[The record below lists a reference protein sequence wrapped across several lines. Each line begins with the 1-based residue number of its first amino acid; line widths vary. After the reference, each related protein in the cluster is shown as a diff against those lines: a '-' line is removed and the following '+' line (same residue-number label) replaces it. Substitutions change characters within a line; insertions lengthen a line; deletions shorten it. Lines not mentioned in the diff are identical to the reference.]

1 MSYQSS
7 NRAVFCAILVAAAGA
22 FAFAQVTP
30 ISSCPVTLTSPGNY
44 ELTTDLACAS
54 PNAAISITSSRVSLR
69 LNGHKILATSGDGID
84 VLQFGLRLDHV
95 VIQGPGL
102 ITISSLNASSYG
114 INLQNT
120 DYSQVSQVT
129 IVGAFSGVFGF
140 LCNFLT
146 IGSNVMARGTIGV
159 GMNRSNSIAVAGND
173 TSGNTDGISF
183 FLGSGNTINN
193 NTSNGNSN
201 SGIYLAGSPSRVY
214 GNVTNGN
221 GQYGIYN
228 QTAGGSIFSNRS
240 AEANGGYDLYDVA
253 PCSAAWSDNVFLTS
267 NGACIH

>member
-1 MSYQSS
+1 MTQSS
-7 NRAVFCAILVAAAGA
+7 KTRVPFCAILVAAAGA
-22 FAFAQVTP
+22 FAFAQAP
-30 ISSCPVTLTSPGNY
+30 IRTCPVTLSSPGNY
-44 ELTTDLACAS
+44 ELTADLTCAG
-54 PNAAISITSSRVSLR
+54 PNAAISITSSGVSLR

-84 VLQFGLRLDHV
+84 VVQFGLRLDHV

-102 ITISSLNASSYG
+102 ITISSLNASAYG
-114 INLQNT
+114 INFQNT

-129 IVGAFSGVFGF
+129 TVGAFSGVFGF

-183 FLGSGNTINN
+183 FVGSGNTINN

-201 SGIYLAGSPSRVY
+201 SGIYLVGSPSRVY

-240 AEANGGYDLYDVA
+240 AEGNGAYDLYDVA
-253 PCSAAWSDNVFLTS
+253 PCSAAWSDNVFQTS
-267 NGACIH
+267 NGACIR